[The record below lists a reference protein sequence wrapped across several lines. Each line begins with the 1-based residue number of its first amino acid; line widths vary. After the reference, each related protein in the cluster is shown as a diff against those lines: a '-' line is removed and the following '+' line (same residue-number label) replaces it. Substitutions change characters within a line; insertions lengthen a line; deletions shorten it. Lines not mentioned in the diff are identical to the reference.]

1 MPQAERAEGGVV
13 VEVSGPHAQWVQRS
27 LGELV
32 LAQVIPSGLVEVVVG
47 VGGTQELEEVDAA
60 LRGGGGKEG
69 EVLVAD
75 VGGVAVLAAM
85 ARPGVIDVNVGAGGE
100 PCGQELVFFAVEGVV
115 VLDEHTVEL
124 ARGDLHAPLS

>member
-1 MPQAERAEGGVV
+1 M
-13 VEVSGPHAQWVQRS
+13 VEV
-27 LGELV
+27 
-32 LAQVIPSGLVEVVVG
+32 IVG
-47 VGGTQELEEVDAA
+47 VGSAQELEEVDAA

-115 VLDEHTVEL
+115 VLDEHTVE
-124 ARGDLHAPLS
+124 RPEEISTPHCRSWLSSSGWVTRW